1 MRIWLLRTASSV
13 IKDLCSDVILVIT
26 VADCRRQELRDSVWD
41 LEGVGG
47 VYRPAPPESVNTL
60 GPNTLTHVDNVQE
73 TDVRVQKGQR
83 CTMK

>member
-13 IKDLCSDVILVIT
+13 IKDLCCDVILVIT

-47 VYRPAPPESVNTL
+47 FIDLLPLSL
-60 GPNTLTHVDNVQE
+60 LIHSDLTHLHTWTMCRRRMCECRRDR
-73 TDVRVQKGQR
+73 DVR
-83 CTMK
+83 